1 MTCGHHA
8 RGAVKARKDED
19 KKPNNYLAGTFL
31 AKSGCQ
37 SSCQSSPLKTTRW
50 SCYTDPVQNDQEFG
64 IAAEAALD
72 GLKRHLVARGEEEP
86 AVFEVERRKGK
97 LNVLFDHPDAR
108 FEISPNTPLHQIWI
122 CALATSFKLNWDSR
136 MEEFI
141 LPRTGETLI
150 ALVER
155 LIGERRAA

>member
-1 MTCGHHA
+1 M
-8 RGAVKARKDED
+8 
-19 KKPNNYLAGTFL
+19 
-31 AKSGCQ
+31 
-37 SSCQSSPLKTTRW
+37 
-50 SCYTDPVQNDQEFG
+50 QNDHEFG

-72 GLKRHLVARGEEEP
+72 GLKRRLIVHGEEEHV
-86 AVFEVERRKGK
+86 AFEVEKQKGF
-97 LNVLFDHPDAR
+97 LNVLFDHPGIG
-108 FEISPNTPLHQIWI
+108 FVISPNTPLHQIWI
-122 CALATSFKLNWDSR
+122 AASATSFKLNWDSR